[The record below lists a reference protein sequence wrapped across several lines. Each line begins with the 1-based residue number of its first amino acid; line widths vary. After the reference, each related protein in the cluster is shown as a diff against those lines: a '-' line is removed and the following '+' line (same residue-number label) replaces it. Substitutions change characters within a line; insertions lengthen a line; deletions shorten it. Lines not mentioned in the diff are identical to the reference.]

1 MNELLDI
8 KGSLCLENIL
18 SGIIMVSWCIF
29 YAVPYVIIY
38 NFDVSPSVIILV
50 MTDIEIILSRG
61 VIL

>member
-29 YAVPYVIIY
+29 YAVAYVIIY